1 MNTKTD
7 AAPSGNKLDILK
19 WIIAVLFAG
28 AGLVGFYYLEEQY
41 SQLIRVITLLAGVGF
56 AVFVASHTEKGR
68 AILQFA
74 RESRMEVRK
83 VVWPTRQ
90 ETLQMTGLVI
100 LMVVVLAIVIWF
112 LDSILLWLVR
122 LLTKTI

>member
-7 AAPSGNKLDILK
+7 AASSDNRLDIPK

-56 AVFVASHTEKGR
+56 AIFVASRTEKGR

-74 RESRMEVRK
+74 RESQLEVRK

-90 ETLQMTGLVI
+90 ETVQMTGLVI

-112 LDSILLWLVR
+112 LDTILLWIVR
-122 LLTKTI
+122 WLTT

>member
-7 AAPSGNKLDILK
+7 AASSGNRLDIPK

-28 AGLVGFYYLEEQY
+28 AGLVGFYYLEEEQY

-56 AVFVASHTEKGR
+56 AVFIASRTEKGR
-68 AILQFA
+68 AIFEFA
-74 RESRMEVRK
+74 RESHLEVRK

-90 ETLQMTGLVI
+90 ETIQMTGLVI

-112 LDSILLWLVR
+112 LDMILLWVVR
-122 LLTKTI
+122 WLTT